1 MFSFPYNHRE
11 EMSGEFP
18 HISHPEFVESLR
30 GGRGGH
36 FHGRGRRNHGGPPG
50 FGREHHAEFFAGRGR
65 GGRGRGGFRHGG
77 RGRHS
82 ASESDGDEYA
92 ELVKRFREMGHGH
105 REHSRRRFGRRER
118 EVREGDKTPKGYAV
132 ESDSEDFVDVDGER
146 KDNDNDNDNGAA
158 SQAPGERGW
167 GRRGHHHWHGRYAH
181 GFAGPGELD
190 FAPRRGGHGPHA
202 FMMGPPPHG
211 PHFSHHHHPGR
222 HGHFKKPF
230 PRVDIFESE
239 KQYVLEIEVPGVRK
253 DVITALVSEDGRS
266 ITVEGTFPARAE
278 GTLERVYGE
287 RRVAP
292 GEKFART
299 IPLPGLVDKE
309 NVSAKLTDGVLIV
322 ALDKVQVEE
331 PKGTVMVIE

>member
-1 MFSFPYNHRE
+1 MFSFPHNHRE

-18 HISHPEFVESLR
+18 HIGHGHSEFSESPR

-36 FHGRGRRNHGGPPG
+36 FRGHGGRHHYGGPPG

-92 ELVKRFREMGHGH
+92 ELVERFREMGHGR

-118 EVREGDKTPKGYAV
+118 EVPEGDETPKGYAV
-132 ESDSEDFVDVDGER
+132 ESDSEDFVDIDGER
-146 KDNDNDNDNGAA
+146 KDKDNDATP
-158 SQAPGERGW
+158 QAPGERGW
-167 GRRGHHHWHGRYAH
+167 GRRGHHWHAH
-181 GFAGPGELD
+181 GFGGPGEFD
-190 FAPRRGGHGPHA
+190 FAPRHGPHA

-211 PHFSHHHHPGR
+211 PHSFHHHQGR
-222 HGHFKKPF
+222 HGQFKKPF

-253 DVITALVSEDGRS
+253 DVIAALVSEDGRS

-278 GTLERVYGE
+278 VTLERVYAE

-309 NVSAKLTDGVLIV
+309 NVSAKLADGVLVV

-331 PKGTVMVIE
+331 PKGTIMVIE